1 MNQEILMEI
10 GRVVYINYG
19 PLVGKLAVVLELINK
34 NRVIISGPGL
44 GVPRSVITIRR
55 IELTKFKIPN
65 VQYGVKEG
73 ELKKAIDS
81 FKLLERFN
89 KSSRG
94 QKILNSHKRS
104 QLGDFDRFKVT
115 ILKRKLAKAS
125 RTQINKLKKSLKK

>member
-19 PLVGKLAVVLELINK
+19 PHVGKLAVVLELMNK

-73 ELKKAIDS
+73 DLKKAIDS
-81 FKLLERFN
+81 FKL
-89 KSSRG
+89 
-94 QKILNSHKRS
+94 
-104 QLGDFDRFKVT
+104 
-115 ILKRKLAKAS
+115 
-125 RTQINKLKKSLKK
+125 